1 MTIRKSLA
9 SDLEPIKNLYLDA
22 FGDEENEDVS
32 RLALDLAS
40 DSSSTLSLVAV
51 EDDMVIGHV
60 VFSPVTIS
68 NNENISSF
76 ILAPIAVS
84 PLEQKQG
91 IGSKLIQFGLNTLA
105 KNNVD
110 AVFVLGDP
118 TYYRR
123 SGFHTEHDVKPPYSL
138 PYPDAWQVIELK
150 LGALN
155 GVSGTVECVSALMSP
170 ELW

>member
-60 VFSPVTIS
+60 VFSPVIIL
-68 NNENISSF
+68 NNENITSF
-76 ILAPIAVS
+76 ILSPIAVS
-84 PLEQKQG
+84 PLKQG

-110 AVFVLGDP
+110 TVFVLGDP
-118 TYYRR
+118 NYYRR
-123 SGFHTEHDVKPPYSL
+123 RGFHTEHDVKPPYSL
-138 PYPDAWQVIELK
+138 SYPEAWQVIELK
-150 LGALN
+150 VGALN